1 MNFIIVFIF
10 GVLGGLS
17 RYELNVHLPKL
28 GQFPISTLLINL
40 VGCYCFTFLIKNYLT
55 AKNAKARTILALG
68 TGYIGTF
75 TTFSSFMMDSD
86 NLLTTQHYW
95 LLTLYV
101 LLTVGGGLAMA
112 ALGMYHGRHAV
123 AFPTVTALEDEA
135 GEVRLKE
142 AELRPENKENE
153 AGENKR

>member
-1 MNFIIVFIF
+1 MNIIIVFLF
-10 GVLGGLS
+10 GILGGLS
-17 RYELNVHLPKL
+17 RFEISSYLPKI
-28 GQFPISTLLINL
+28 GAFPIATLLINL
-40 VGCYCFTFLIKNYLT
+40 VGCYLFTFLIKNYLT

-95 LLTLYV
+95 LLSLYV

-112 ALGMYHGRHAV
+112 ALGMYHGRLAV
-123 AFPTVTALEDEA
+123 AFPTATELEEEVKEESEA
-135 GEVRLKE
+135 
-142 AELRPENKENE
+142 NK
-153 AGENKR
+153 